1 MPKPANR
8 RKTVFGKLLP
18 LYLLLLTA
26 CAPSQAR
33 IYDDFIIVKATA
45 RDTLSSLAHK
55 YLNDPTKDW
64 LISEF
69 NDIKTLDT
77 GQELIIPLRL
87 FDKGGLTVNGYQ
99 TVPVLAYHGFSK
111 DSPGKM
117 TVSEAA
123 FKAQMKYLR
132 ENGYHVISLGQ
143 LLDFLDF
150 KEQIPEKS
158 VVITID
164 NGWSSF
170 SDIAFPILK
179 KYGFPATLFV
189 YTDFIGTSK
198 ALSWKQINNLSK
210 NGFDIQCKT
219 KTHRNLTKRK
229 KKESFKEYFKSLEME
244 ISYPKKLIK
253 QKLNKECSYFA
264 YPYGKTNNLV
274 IAILKKQG
282 YRAAFTVKRACNP
295 FFVYK
300 YRIHRSVIY
309 GDYDIERFKK
319 NLSVF
324 NKIKLK

>member
-1 MPKPANR
+1 MAKPANR
-8 RKTVFGKLLP
+8 RKTVFGRLFP
-18 LYLLLLTA
+18 LYLLLLAA

-45 RDTLSSLAHK
+45 VDTLPSLAHK

-69 NDIKTLDT
+69 NDIKTLDA
-77 GQELIIPLRL
+77 GQEFIIPLRP
-87 FDKGGLTVNGYQ
+87 FDKGGLKVNGYQ

-117 TVSEAA
+117 TVTEAS
-123 FKAQMKYLR
+123 FEAQMKYLM
-132 ENGYHVISLGQ
+132 ENGYHVISLDQ
-143 LLDFLDF
+143 LMDFLEF

-164 NGWSSF
+164 NGLSSF

-179 KYGFPATLFV
+179 KFGFTATLFI
-189 YTDFIGTSK
+189 YTDFIGNSK
-198 ALSWKQINNLSK
+198 ALSWEQINNLSK
-210 NGFDIQCKT
+210 KGFDIQCKT

-229 KKESFKEYFKSLEME
+229 KKESFKDYFKSLEME
-244 ISYPKKLIK
+244 ISYSKKLFK

-264 YPYGKTNNLV
+264 YPYGATNNLV
-274 IAILKKQG
+274 VAILIKQG
-282 YRAAFTVKRACNP
+282 YRAAFTVKRASNP
-295 FFVYK
+295 CFVDR